1 MAEQLRD
8 LGCLEDEPG
17 NVPQSIVSQGLH
29 DLRDE
34 EEREFHWVLG
44 ENAMGILEDERI
56 AVVSL
61 LEEGIGY
68 DGGNGSPEE

>member
-1 MAEQLRD
+1 
-8 LGCLEDEPG
+8 
-17 NVPQSIVSQGLH
+17 LH

-44 ENAMGILEDERI
+44 KNAMGILQDKRI
-56 AVVSL
+56 AVVPL

-68 DGGNGSPEE
+68 DGRNGGPEE